1 MTDYEIE
8 AYVKKAVEGLRAE
21 MSQEIFELHAVSGVQ
36 SHLLQML
43 YAMQFREREAD
54 FKVVTQ
60 TMTARARMDANNADS
75 SALTRI
81 HQRHE
86 QLLEEFGRNVTAHL
100 KAMKR

>member
-1 MTDYEIE
+1 MTDYEIQE
-8 AYVKKAVEGLRAE
+8 YVNKAVDGLRTK
-21 MSQEIFELHAVSGVQ
+21 MSQDIFELHAICGVQ

-43 YAMQFREREAD
+43 YAMQFREKDAD
-54 FKVVTQ
+54 FKALAQ
-60 TMTARARMDANNADS
+60 TMVARARMNANNADS

-86 QLLEEFGRNVTAHL
+86 QLLDEFGRNVIADL